1 MRKYH
6 CPELPYKSQVWRWRF
21 DLQCAGW
28 GDGRWVRRGV
38 CCGIKKRRPLSRL
51 LSVMSVGYVDY
62 YWVLMQRIKQ
72 ASAPPLLYTLTCDIE
87 MKSNVS

>member
-6 CPELPYKSQVWRWRF
+6 CPELPYNAQVWKWRF
-21 DLQCAGW
+21 ALRCAGVG

-51 LSVMSVGYVDY
+51 LSVMSVGYAYLVS
-62 YWVLMQRIKQ
+62 VT
-72 ASAPPLLYTLTCDIE
+72 SPLYTGLINTA
-87 MKSNVS
+87 SP